1 MIPALLLDARR
12 AREEVTSGS
21 LRGEALMQ
29 RILSVP
35 HAERDAW
42 VDALLALPE
51 LPADSPGL
59 PAGAVPYLPAGV
71 AEILALVSEAPL
83 REGDELVDLGSGLG
97 RVAILAH
104 LLSGAPA
111 RGVEIQGPLVEHARR
126 CSSQLGLDS
135 VSFQHADAA
144 DAELEGSIFFLYA
157 PFNGG
162 MLTRVLRRLEAM
174 ARRRP
179 MTLCTVDLELR
190 GEAWLRARPSS
201 RPSMMLYDCRPR
213 DLVAH

>member
-1 MIPALLLDARR
+1 
-12 AREEVTSGS
+12 
-21 LRGEALMQ
+21 MQ

-104 LLSGAPA
+104 LLSGARPA
-111 RGVEIQGPLVEHARR
+111 AWRFKGRSSSTRGAARVSWVWIPSR
-126 CSSQLGLDS
+126 SNMPTPRTPSWRDRSSS
-135 VSFQHADAA
+135 S
-144 DAELEGSIFFLYA
+144 
-157 PFNGG
+157 
-162 MLTRVLRRLEAM
+162 T
-174 ARRRP
+174 
-179 MTLCTVDLELR
+179 
-190 GEAWLRARPSS
+190 RPSTAG
-201 RPSMMLYDCRPR
+201 C
-213 DLVAH
+213 